1 MNREE
6 EHFCRFFVRRH
17 IRQSSYTA
25 GTKVGFSAPRLAF
38 IKRGRCVVET
48 ADGETFHL
56 GEGDL
61 WFLPKLFPYASHWYA
76 TKGEVLFDMVEF
88 DVDFLSL
95 YYQSMQILH
104 LPEAE
109 RDFEFLLE
117 TWKKEDSYQSLAA
130 LYLLLHRV
138 LPLLERSENKW
149 GDRILPALKHLRDQ
163 NSEEVRVEEVAA
175 LCYMS
180 PSRFY
185 EVFREAVG
193 ASPIQYKNRIKLA
206 RAEALLLQGKTA
218 EEVCELL
225 HFSSPAFMRR
235 MMKKHL
241 GLTPRDIKK
250 GISI

>member
-1 MNREE
+1 MEREE
-6 EHFCRFFVRRH
+6 DHFCRFFARRN
-17 IRQSSYTA
+17 IRQGPYTA

-38 IKRGRCVVET
+38 IKQGRCVVET
-48 ADGETFHL
+48 EEGKVFHL
-56 GEGDL
+56 GEGDV
-61 WFLPKLFPYASHWYA
+61 WFLPKLSSYVSNWYG
-76 TKGEVLFDMVEF
+76 KNVVFDVVEF

-95 YYQSMQILH
+95 YYQSMQVLH

-109 RDFEFLLE
+109 KDFDSLLTSWE
-117 TWKKEDSYQSLAA
+117 KEASFQCLAT
-130 LYLLLHRV
+130 LFLLLHWI

-149 GDRILPALKHLRDQ
+149 GDRILPALKYLREQ
-163 NSEEVRVEEVAA
+163 NAEEARVEEVAA

-193 ASPIQYKNRIKLA
+193 VSPIQYKNRIKLA
-206 RAEALLLQGKTA
+206 RAEALLLQGKTS

-225 HFSSPAFMRR
+225 HFSSPTFMRR

-241 GLTPRDIKK
+241 GLTPSDIKK
-250 GISI
+250 GIGM